1 MNLAE
6 MKNTA
11 LRAAP
16 GDWEI
21 VNQSGKYGYAAIV
34 SRNHGLTPQQLEDHD
49 LSEHWEDEAN
59 DDCNPDPNIARIL
72 DSSEWLICSD
82 ANLEFMVTCSPKK
95 VLELIAAYE
104 TLLQTSK

>member
-21 VNQSGKYGYAAIV
+21 VNQSGEYGYAAIV
-34 SRNHGLTPQQLEDHD
+34 SKNHGLTQQQLEDHD
-49 LSEHWEDEAN
+49 LSERWENNAN
-59 DDCNPDPNIARIL
+59 GDYRPNPNIARIL

-82 ANLEFMVTCSPKK
+82 ANLGFIVTCSPKK
-95 VLELIAAYE
+95 VMELIAAYE

>member
-1 MNLAE
+1 MSLEE

-16 GDWEI
+16 SDWKI
-21 VNQSGKYGYAAIV
+21 VNQSGEYGYAAIV

-49 LSEHWEDEAN
+49 LSEHWEN
-59 DDCNPDPNIARIL
+59 DADGDCRPNPNIARIL

-82 ANLEFMVTCSPKK
+82 ANLEFMATCSPKK

-104 TLLQTSK
+104 TLLQISK